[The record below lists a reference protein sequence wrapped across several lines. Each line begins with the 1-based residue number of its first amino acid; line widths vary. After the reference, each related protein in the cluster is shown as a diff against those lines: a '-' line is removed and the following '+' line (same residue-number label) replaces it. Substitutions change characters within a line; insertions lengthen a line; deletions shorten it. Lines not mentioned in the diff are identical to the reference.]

1 MTTSTPSDFKVTYY
15 DEPKVETSSIPNL
28 GGILTTGDLYKKGKF
43 DYSAWAKTAQR
54 IRENA
59 PNWYFALQPNSEGDF
74 VWKTPNNTG
83 LLMGYFQ
90 NVITGIK
97 LPLYPYAITEGPNRP
112 IVYEKISANDI
123 QNSHRRCLCACAC
136 YSFGD
141 AFELWARVEVK
152 EEDQEK
158 KVEEK
163 KGITRTPDKP
173 NQQPEP
179 VESIEDK
186 DYGKPIAQPALEA
199 VVEKIMNLSQKY
211 PKKKDEVLDKYKSQ
225 FGITSEKIGPA
236 DIRTAEQG
244 QFLTLLINEIDST
257 L

>member
-1 MTTSTPSDFKVTYY
+1 MTTTTL
-15 DEPKVETSSIPNL
+15 PNL
-28 GGILTTGDLYKKGKF
+28 AGVIKTTDIYKKMKF
-43 DYSAWAKTAQR
+43 DYVAWAKTAQ
-54 IRENA
+54 ILREHA
-59 PNWYFALQPNSEGDF
+59 PGWQFCLDKSTSEEGISSYIFQAPDGSGF
-74 VWKTPNNTG
+74 
-83 LLMGYFQ
+83 LMGYFEHIDT
-90 NVITGIK
+90 NVKTT
-97 LPLYPYAITEGPNRP
+97 LFPFAITDNANKPLS
-112 IVYEKISANDI
+112 KISSVNF

-136 YSFGD
+136 FTFGL
-141 AFELWARVEVK
+141 AYELWAQIEIDEAKQVTPEP
-152 EEDQEK
+152 
-158 KVEEK
+158 K
-163 KGITRTPDKP
+163 KGISRTPTKP
-173 NQQPEP
+173 KQEPEP

-199 VVEKIMNLSQKY
+199 VVQKIMNLSEKY

>member
-1 MTTSTPSDFKVTYY
+1 MTTETELP
-15 DEPKVETSSIPNL
+15 PVETYIIPNL

-59 PNWYFALQPNSEGDF
+59 PNWYFALEPNRDGDF
-74 VWKTPNNTG
+74 VWKQPDNSG

-90 NVITGIK
+90 NVVTGIK
-97 LPLYPYAITEGPNRP
+97 LPLFPYAITNNYNTP
-112 IVYEKISANDI
+112 IEYEKISANDV
-123 QNSHRRCLCACAC
+123 QNSHRRCLCACGC

-152 EEDQEK
+152 ELDQEQQETK
-158 KVEEK
+158 D
-163 KGITRTPDKP
+163 GIARTPDKP
-173 NQQPEP
+173 NQQPKP

-186 DYGKPIAQPALEA
+186 NYGKPISKYAKDA
-199 VVEKIMNLSQKY
+199 VVTKMMNLTKQH
-211 PKKKDEVLDKYKSQ
+211 PDKKDSVIDKFKKM
-225 FGITSEKIGPA
+225 FDITAEGIGPD

-244 QFLTLLINEIDST
+244 KALTLLINEIDST

>member
-1 MTTSTPSDFKVTYY
+1 
-15 DEPKVETSSIPNL
+15 
-28 GGILTTGDLYKKGKF
+28 
-43 DYSAWAKTAQR
+43 
-54 IRENA
+54 
-59 PNWYFALQPNSEGDF
+59 
-74 VWKTPNNTG
+74 
-83 LLMGYFQ
+83 MGYFQ

-97 LPLYPYAITEGPNRP
+97 LPLYPYAITEGPNKP

-186 DYGKPIAQPALEA
+186 NYGKPIAQPALEA
-199 VVEKIMNLSQKY
+199 VVQKIMSLSEKY

-225 FGITSEKIGPA
+225 YGITSEKIGPA